1 MQSPCSVHAVCNH
14 ILVLG
19 DVLDILALPCGDQS
33 QCLVARIFSG
43 HGMVDNHIEIR
54 PRSP

>member
-19 DVLDILALPCGDQS
+19 DVLDILALPCGDQG